1 MKLIKRF
8 FKDTDMSYFLFGP
21 RGTGKST
28 WLKSTYKDALYLD
41 LLHPETIRTL
51 SAKPE
56 RLLEIIEGN
65 PEKKTVIID
74 EVQKLPFLLDLIHK
88 IIEDKKD
95 IKFILT
101 GSSSRKLKRSGVNLL
116 AGRAANK
123 TFHPFMAAE
132 LGDSFNL
139 EKALN
144 FGLIPLVCKSNNPR
158 ETLYAYLSLYINE
171 EIRMEGFIRNIGD
184 FSRFL
189 EAFSFSNG
197 SILNISEIA
206 RECEVGRKTTE
217 GYISVLEDLLLI
229 RFLPVFSRKAKRN
242 LIVHP
247 KVYFFDAGVFRI
259 IRPSGPL
266 DKPQEIDG
274 IALETIVMQHLTAWC
289 AFSESN
295 YKLYFWRTKSGNE
308 VDFVL
313 YGDEGIYAIE
323 VKNAQKLDSKDFTG
337 LKAFKEDYPLSQC
350 LLLYRGKEKLKIQDV
365 YCFPCEDFLK
375 NLMPDKPLNSTRT

>member
-1 MKLIKRF
+1 MELVSRF
-8 FKDTDMSYFLFGP
+8 FKDPDMSYFLFGP

-28 WLKSTYKDALYLD
+28 WLKSTHGNALYID
-41 LLHPETIRTL
+41 LLNPETFRTL
-51 SAKPE
+51 SARPE

-65 PEKKTVIID
+65 PEKNTVILD
-74 EVQKLPFLLDLIHK
+74 EVQKLPYLLDFIHK
-88 IIEDKKD
+88 IIEDNKR

-101 GSSSRKLKRSGVNLL
+101 GSSSRKLKRSGVDLL

-132 LGDSFNL
+132 LGKAFHL
-139 EKALN
+139 EKALQ
-144 FGLIPLVCKSNNPR
+144 FGLIPLICKSKNPR
-158 ETLYAYLSLYINE
+158 ETLNAYLSLYLNE
-171 EIRMEGFIRNIGD
+171 EIRMEGFVRNIGD

-197 SILNISEIA
+197 SILNTSEIA
-206 RECEVGRKTTE
+206 RECEVGRKTVE

-229 RFLPVFSRKAKRN
+229 HFLPVFSRKAKRN

-247 KVYFFDAGVFRI
+247 KVYFFDTGIFRV

-274 IALETIVMQHLTAWC
+274 VALETLVMQHLAAWC
-289 AFSESN
+289 ALSRN
-295 YKLYFWRTKSGNE
+295 NNKLYYWRTKSGNE

-313 YGDEGIYAIE
+313 YGNEGIVAIE
-323 VKNAQKLDSKDFTG
+323 VKNTQKPNSKDFTG
-337 LKAFKEDYPLSQC
+337 LRAFKEDYPTAKC
-350 LLLYRGKEKLKIQDV
+350 LMLYRGKEKLKIHDIFC
-365 YCFPCEDFLK
+365 YPCEDFLK
-375 NLMPDKPLNSTRT
+375 RVVPDKPLF

>member
-1 MKLIKRF
+1 
-8 FKDTDMSYFLFGP
+8 MSYFLFGP

-28 WLKSTYKDALYLD
+28 WLKNTHKGALYID
-41 LLHPETIRTL
+41 LLHPETFRTL

-65 PEKKTVIID
+65 PEKKKVIID
-74 EVQKLPFLLDLIHK
+74 EVQKLPFLLDFVHK
-88 IIEDKKD
+88 IIEEKKD

-101 GSSSRKLKRSGVNLL
+101 GSSSRKLKRSGVDLL

-132 LGDSFNL
+132 LEGAFNL
-139 EKALN
+139 DYALQY
-144 FGLIPLVCKSNNPR
+144 GLIPLVFKSKNPR
-158 ETLYAYLSLYINE
+158 EALNAYLSLYINE
-171 EIRMEGFIRNIGD
+171 EIRMEGLIRNIGD

-189 EAFSFSNG
+189 EAFSFSNA
-197 SILNISEIA
+197 SVLNISEIA

-229 RFLPVFSRKAKRN
+229 HFLPVFSRKAKRN
-242 LIVHP
+242 LITHP
-247 KVYFFDAGVFRI
+247 KVYFFDTGVFRI

-274 IALETIVMQHLTAWC
+274 IALETIVMQHLSAWC
-289 AFSESN
+289 SLSQNN
-295 YKLYFWRTKSGNE
+295 YKLYYWRTKAGNE

-313 YGDEGIYAIE
+313 YGNEGIFAIE
-323 VKNAQKLDSKDFTG
+323 VKNTHKPDSKDFKG
-337 LKAFKEDYPLSQC
+337 LKAFKEEYPMAEC
-350 LLLYRGKEKLKIQDV
+350 LLLYRGKEKLKIHDIL
-365 YCFPCEDFLK
+365 CFPFEDFLK
-375 NLMPDKPLNSTRT
+375 QLMPGRFVI

>member
-1 MKLIKRF
+1 MELVSRF
-8 FKDTDMSYFLFGP
+8 FKDPDMSYFLFGP

-28 WLKSTYKDALYLD
+28 WLKSTHGNALYID
-41 LLHPETIRTL
+41 LLNPETFRTL
-51 SAKPE
+51 SARPE

-65 PEKKTVIID
+65 PEKNTVILD
-74 EVQKLPFLLDLIHK
+74 EVQKLPYLLDFIHK
-88 IIEDKKD
+88 IIEDNKR

-101 GSSSRKLKRSGVNLL
+101 GSSSRKLKRSGVDLL

-132 LGDSFNL
+132 LGKAFHL
-139 EKALN
+139 EKALQ
-144 FGLIPLVCKSNNPR
+144 FGLIPLICKSKNPR
-158 ETLYAYLSLYINE
+158 ETLNAYLSLYLNE
-171 EIRMEGFIRNIGD
+171 EIRMEGFVRNIGD

-197 SILNISEIA
+197 SILNTSEIA
-206 RECEVGRKTTE
+206 RECEVGRKTVE

-229 RFLPVFSRKAKRN
+229 HFLPVFSRKAKRN

-247 KVYFFDAGVFRI
+247 KVYFFDTGIFRV

-274 IALETIVMQHLTAWC
+274 VALETLVMQHLAAWC
-289 AFSESN
+289 ALSGKN
-295 YKLYFWRTKSGNE
+295 NKLYYWRTKSGNE

-313 YGDEGIYAIE
+313 YGNEGIVAIE
-323 VKNAQKLDSKDFTG
+323 VKNTQKPNSKDFTG
-337 LKAFKEDYPLSQC
+337 LRAFKEDYPAAKC
-350 LLLYRGKEKLKIQDV
+350 LMLYRGKEKLKIHDIFC
-365 YCFPCEDFLK
+365 YPCEDFLK
-375 NLMPDKPLNSTRT
+375 RVAPDKPLF